1 MSIDAPSGTVTLMFT
16 DIQGSTRLWETLGDG
31 FRPILDRHNDLARAE
46 IERHR
51 GYEVKSQ
58 GDSFMVAFGDGAD
71 GVRCALAI
79 QKALAREPWPD
90 TVGEL
95 MIRIGLHTGDP
106 ILQHDPAGRPDYF
119 GPVVNR
125 SARIEAAA
133 HGGQTVIS
141 AATLETL
148 ADAARTALAGVEFVN
163 MGTHRLRGL
172 EDPEQI
178 YEVRDPELGHRQF
191 PPLRTLDTMRTNLPE
206 TRTSFIGR
214 HKEIS
219 ELRRL
224 ISRQETRLVTLIG
237 FGGMGKTR
245 TAMSLA
251 ERCAYDY
258 EHGVWWI
265 ECEEATTSEEMIQR
279 LAFQLRM
286 HLEPQPSVR
295 EQLLAYLKEREML
308 LMLDNTEQIADAG
321 KVISEILGA
330 ARGVKCVV
338 TTRRALE
345 ISHEVQVEIPPLP
358 LEDAEALFLDRASSR
373 RADFERTPE
382 NAADIAQLCQSLECV
397 PLALELA
404 ASRIVGM
411 SPREVLSRLG
421 EQLRLLQTRAPDL
434 PPRQRALRGA
444 IDWSYDLLTDD
455 DKSLFAQCSVFA
467 GGFTLD
473 YVEEVCEAFDAL
485 EGVMELRRQSLLR
498 AEVNPDTQIT
508 RYVMLESV
516 RAYAAEKLEEVFPD
530 PEGLRRRHAAYFLK
544 LSEKWATR
552 MRTREEAK
560 ALEELRPAY
569 DNLRAA
575 LVWADRNEET
585 ETAARLAL
593 VLYQML
599 YRRGFWAEARRV
611 LQTGLDAAE
620 RSFEDSRTLQATL
633 RHYLGA
639 LDIDTGDEAGAR
651 AHVEASLA
659 LRRELADQAGI
670 AESLNLL
677 AILAIEGKRLD
688 EAQAFLDEGLALLP
702 DRDHQRR
709 AILLHNQGRIAS
721 GRGNAAEAKR
731 LYELALRHRR
741 AGGDARGEAETLGN
755 LGVLAFNAREL
766 DEARRL
772 YLESLAILRRLQ
784 DRHWTAVMLYNLAEL
799 AVEQA
804 DLERAVLFFVHSERL
819 FRELQSP
826 YVAAP
831 AAGLKALQE
840 RFEADA
846 WPGLLDRAAAA
857 NWEEQV

>member
-1 MSIDAPSGTVTLMFT
+1 MPVEAPSGTVTLMFT

-46 IERHR
+46 IERYR
-51 GYEVKSQ
+51 GFEVKSQ

-79 QKALAREPWPD
+79 QKALARENWPE

-95 MIRIGLHTGDP
+95 LIRIGLHTGEP
-106 ILQHDPAGRPDYF
+106 ILQPDPSGRPDYF

-141 AATLETL
+141 GATREAIQAALG
-148 ADAARTALAGVEFVN
+148 DGLAGVEFIN

-172 EDPEQI
+172 DDPEQI
-178 YEVRDPELGHRQF
+178 FEVRDPELGHRQF
-191 PPLRTLDTMRTNLPE
+191 PPLRTMDTMRTNLPE
-206 TRTSFIGR
+206 SRTTFVGR

-245 TAMSLA
+245 TALNLA
-251 ERCAYDY
+251 ERCTYDF

-265 ECEEATTSEEMIQR
+265 ECEEATTSDEMIQR
-279 LAFQLRM
+279 IAFQLRM

-295 EQLLAYLKEREML
+295 EQLLAYLKERELL
-308 LMLDNTEQIADAG
+308 LMLDNTEQIPDAG
-321 KVISEILGA
+321 KVITELLNA
-330 ARGVKCVV
+330 AKGVKCVV

-345 ISHEVQVEIPPLP
+345 ISHEVQIEIPPLP

-382 NAADIAQLCQSLECV
+382 NAADIARLCQELECV

-455 DKSLFAQCSVFA
+455 DKSLFAQLSVFA

-473 YVEEVCEAFDAL
+473 NVEEVCESFDPF

-498 AEVNPDTQIT
+498 AQVNPNTQIT

-516 RAYAAEKLEEVFPD
+516 RAYAAEKLEDVLPD
-530 PEGLRRRHAAYFLK
+530 PEDLRRRHAEYFLK
-544 LSEKWATR
+544 FAEKWAGR

-560 ALEELRPAY
+560 ALEELRPSY
-569 DNLRAA
+569 DNIRAA
-575 LVWADRNEET
+575 LAWADRNEET
-585 ETAARLAL
+585 EVAARLAL

-599 YRRGFWAEARRV
+599 YRRGFWAEARRT
-611 LQTGLDAAE
+611 LQTGLEAAE
-620 RSFEDSRTLQATL
+620 RSFEDSRKLQATL

-651 AHVEASLA
+651 EHVDASLA
-659 LRRELADQAGI
+659 LRRELGDQAGI

-688 EAQAFLDEGLALLP
+688 EAQALLDEALALLP
-702 DRDHQRR
+702 ERDHQRR
-709 AILLHNQGRIAS
+709 AIILHNMGRVAS
-721 GRGNAAEAKR
+721 GHGDASESRR

-755 LGVLAFNAREL
+755 LGVLAFNAGEL

-799 AVEQA
+799 AVEQG
-804 DLERAVLFFVHSERL
+804 DPERAILFFVHSERL

-831 AAGLKALQE
+831 AAGLKALSEQFEPEDWQE
-840 RFEADA
+840 RV
-846 WPGLLDRAAAA
+846 PAAAA
-857 NWEEQV
+857 RNWEDEL